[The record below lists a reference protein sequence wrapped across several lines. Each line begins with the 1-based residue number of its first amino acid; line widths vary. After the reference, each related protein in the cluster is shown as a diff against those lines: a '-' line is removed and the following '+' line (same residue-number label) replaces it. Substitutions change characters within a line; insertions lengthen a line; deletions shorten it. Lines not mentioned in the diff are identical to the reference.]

1 MTEQKSVLVLNLA
14 SFILI
19 ILNLFLIPW
28 YSGVI
33 CLALIFGTL
42 IICLCEIF
50 ALRLI
55 IKDLIVYRRKHG
67 NPFYDEVTARK
78 ALLIQV
84 VIFLGLFILPL
95 VTSVIVFTGMDYTV
109 FIFWGISSI
118 LNVIAAV
125 LYKKPVKYRS
135 TSWICIQI

>member
-1 MTEQKSVLVLNLA
+1 MTEQKSLLVLNLA

-28 YSGVI
+28 YSAVI
-33 CLALIFGTL
+33 CLVSIYGTFIYCLI
-42 IICLCEIF
+42 EIF

-55 IKDLIVYRRKHG
+55 IKDLIVYRRRRGRIH
-67 NPFYDEVTARK
+67 DEVTARK
-78 ALLIQV
+78 ALIVQAVFL
-84 VIFLGLFILPL
+84 LGLYLLPL
-95 VTSVIVFTGMDYTV
+95 VPSDFVFTGMDYTV
-109 FIFWGISSI
+109 FIFWTTSSI

-135 TSWICIQI
+135 TS

>member
-1 MTEQKSVLVLNLA
+1 MTEQKSLLVLNLA

-28 YSGVI
+28 YSVVI
-33 CLALIFGTL
+33 CLVSIYGTFIYCFIE
-42 IICLCEIF
+42 II

-55 IKDLIVYRRKHG
+55 IKDLITYRRWRG
-67 NPFYDEVTARK
+67 RIRDEVTARK
-78 ALLIQV
+78 ILLIQV
-84 VIFLGLFILPL
+84 VIFLGLFPFPL

-135 TSWICIQI
+135 TS